1 MNMKTKW
8 PEGLPPFAPSR
19 RQFLLRS
26 AVALTFG
33 ATGAVLLGSA
43 HQGVIG
49 DALAQAT
56 DGAKGIDAASGYAGF
71 LQLSQYLTGKSA
83 LDDAIGQAIFAVLS
97 TDAIPHGA
105 SDNGFTA
112 QVAALNT
119 FILQSKTPAL
129 ALQATLN
136 KEQPSLA
143 ALPKK
148 LMQAWYRGIVG
159 TGSNARAVA
168 YEQALMYPPIAD
180 VIVMP
185 TYARGIPGYWA
196 APHVFAHAAPL
207 PKA

>member
-1 MNMKTKW
+1 MKTKW
-8 PEGLPPFAPSR
+8 PDGLPPFAPSR

-33 ATGAVLLGSA
+33 ATGAVILGKH
-43 HQGVIG
+43 HQGLIG
-49 DALAQAT
+49 DALAQDAAQASGGT
-56 DGAKGIDAASGYAGF
+56 DAASGYAAF
-71 LQLSQYLTGKSA
+71 LQLSQYLTGKST
-83 LDDAIGQAIFAVLS
+83 LDNEIGHAIFAVLS
-97 TDAIPHGA
+97 TDGDTHGA
-105 SDNGFTA
+105 SGNGFTT

-119 FILQSKTPAL
+119 FIQQSKTPAS

-136 KEQPSLA
+136 KEQPALA

-159 TGSNARAVA
+159 TGANARAVA

-196 APHVFAHAAPL
+196 APPVFVHAAP
-207 PKA
+207 AS